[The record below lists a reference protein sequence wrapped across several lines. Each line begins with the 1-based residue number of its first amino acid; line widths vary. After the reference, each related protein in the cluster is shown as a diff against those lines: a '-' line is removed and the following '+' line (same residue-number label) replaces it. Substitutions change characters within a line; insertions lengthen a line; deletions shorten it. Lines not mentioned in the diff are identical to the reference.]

1 MAEKIVAI
9 NAYRPKIKLGKRAEL
24 KEIVEIIAGRNTLN
38 EGQVYLAL
46 KEFRD
51 VVAYLAKIGRSAHI
65 EGLGTYTPKISID
78 GTYSISHRLHSEI
91 KDELNKNRAFQG
103 EVLNKDNIGKTSE
116 ELVTMWNTDNPD
128 DQVTT

>member
-9 NAYRPKIKLGKRAEL
+9 NAYRPKVKLGKRAEL

-51 VVAYLAKIGRSAHI
+51 VVVYLCKVGRSAYI
-65 EGLGTYTPKISID
+65 EGLGTYVPKISID
-78 GTYSISHRLHSEI
+78 GTYSVSHRLHTDI

-103 EVLNKDNIGKTSE
+103 ELMNRDNIGKTVD
-116 ELVTMWNTDNPD
+116 ELVTLWNTDNPD
-128 DQVTT
+128 DQVTP